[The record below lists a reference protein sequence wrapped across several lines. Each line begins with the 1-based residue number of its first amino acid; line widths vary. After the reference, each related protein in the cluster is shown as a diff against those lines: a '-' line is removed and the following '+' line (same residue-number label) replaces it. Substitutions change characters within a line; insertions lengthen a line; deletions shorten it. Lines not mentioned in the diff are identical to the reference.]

1 MKITEIISES
11 NQSKEALKP
20 RNFVAKNAINTGAGQ
35 HKDKKRA
42 EKQGNVKHKK
52 QAVPMD
58 EQSVPEVAGAQK
70 CWPGHKKVGTQP
82 GTGKNKGKRVNDCE
96 KIEEDETRMSRA
108 AKGHEKYGKKGMQAL
123 AKAGREGA
131 SKEELDAI
139 RDKHDNYNEDYRDHR
154 DAYQRDYDSSISGMD
169 GSYKRDF
176 KRRELEH
183 ELGHETNNY
192 AVAINGKSWK
202 VFATRSH
209 AEAVARK
216 IQMKDPS
223 KKVSVHETGSPVT
236 ESATAGATSAANVS
250 IGPAYKNKPAKT
262 PKNKDGTAKNAL
274 DINANLI
281 TGGSIKR

>member
-1 MKITEIISES
+1 MRILDIITE
-11 NQSKEALKP
+11 SKQPKDSTKP
-20 RNFVAKNAINTGAGQ
+20 RNFVAKNAINSGAGA
-35 HKDKKRA
+35 HKDKKKA
-42 EKQGNVKHKK
+42 AKQGEVKHK
-52 QAVPMD
+52 
-58 EQSVPEVAGAQK
+58 
-70 CWPGHKKVGTQP
+70 
-82 GTGKNKGKRVNDCE
+82 NKE
-96 KIEEDETRMSRA
+96 MA
-108 AKGHEKYGKKGMQAL
+108 
-123 AKAGREGA
+123 EG
-131 SKEELDAI
+131 S
-139 RDKHDNYNEDYRDHR
+139 YRNR

-192 AVAINGKSWK
+192 AVAINGKAWK

-236 ESATAGATSAANVS
+236 ESATAGATSAGNVAV
-250 IGPAYKNKPAKT
+250 GAVYKNKPAKQA
-262 PKNKDGTAKNAL
+262 KNKDGTAKNAL
-274 DINANLI
+274 DMKANLM